1 MTSLRRTTIHAGL
14 AGGLVGGVSI
24 WLYEAVVWAGVQKL
38 VPLVN
43 IPKNAVSLAFGH
55 ATQVSLGAI
64 AYLFGTAIH
73 FGFAMFWGV
82 VFAILWPIFRQ
93 RQIEATLAALVFVPL
108 LWSVMHVAI
117 VALSHEHPDYAD
129 PNIVIGGIMSHLFYT
144 VPLALVVKHL
154 TIREIAG
161 YEFERPVSL

>member
-82 VFAILWPIFRQ
+82 VFAILWPIFVNARSKRRWQ
-93 RQIEATLAALVFVPL
+93 LSSSRRFIGRLCTLRSSLCRTNIPIMLIPTSSVGL
-108 LWSVMHVAI
+108 CHISSTRYRSLWW
-117 VALSHEHPDYAD
+117 
-129 PNIVIGGIMSHLFYT
+129 
-144 VPLALVVKHL
+144 
-154 TIREIAG
+154 
-161 YEFERPVSL
+161 